1 MNRVFISLFGFNIYW
16 YAVLILI
23 AMIIGIYL
31 VNKEAN
37 KVGISSNFTNDL
49 VFYTIPI
56 AIIGARIYYVIFNFK
71 VYKNDLLSIFKIWN
85 GGLAIYGGII
95 AGIIFIYF
103 YCKKHSKNVLKV
115 LDVFAPSVILGQAIG
130 RWGNF
135 INGEAYGR
143 QVTLEF
149 LQKLNLPN
157 FIIDGMHINGMYY
170 EPTFLYESLWC
181 VLGFIVLM
189 IIRYKCK
196 NIKIGTITS
205 VYFIWYGIERFFV
218 EKLRS
223 DSLFI
228 GDYRISVIVS
238 VIIILVG
245 IVILFINRNFPKYDN
260 RKDEDYAK

>member
-1 MNRVFISLFGFNIYW
+1 MNRVFVSIFGFDIYW
-16 YAVLILI
+16 YAILILMAI
-23 AMIIGIYL
+23 IIGMYIA
-31 VNKEAN
+31 NREAN
-37 KVGISSNFTNDL
+37 RICISSSFIDDL
-49 VFYTIPI
+49 FFYIIPI
-56 AIIGARIYYVIFNFK
+56 SIIGARIYYVVFNYNIFKGDF
-71 VYKNDLLSIFKIWN
+71 LSIFKIWE

-95 AGIIFIYF
+95 SGIIFIIY
-103 YCKKHSKNVLKV
+103 YCKKNNKIPLQI
-115 LDVFAPSVILGQAIG
+115 LDILAPSLILGQAIG

-149 LQKLNLPN
+149 LQKLHLPN

-181 VLGFIVLM
+181 ILGFIVLM

-245 IVILFINRNFPKYDN
+245 IVILFINRNFSKYDN

>member
-1 MNRVFISLFGFNIYW
+1 MDRVFISLFGFNIYW

-103 YCKKHSKNVLKV
+103 YCKKHSKNVLQV

-143 QVTLEF
+143 EVSLEF
-149 LQKLNLPN
+149 LQKLHIPQ
-157 FIIDGMHINGMYY
+157 FIIDVYY
-170 EPTFLYESLWC
+170 
-181 VLGFIVLM
+181 
-189 IIRYKCK
+189 
-196 NIKIGTITS
+196 
-205 VYFIWYGIERFFV
+205 
-218 EKLRS
+218 
-223 DSLFI
+223 
-228 GDYRISVIVS
+228 
-238 VIIILVG
+238 
-245 IVILFINRNFPKYDN
+245 
-260 RKDEDYAK
+260 